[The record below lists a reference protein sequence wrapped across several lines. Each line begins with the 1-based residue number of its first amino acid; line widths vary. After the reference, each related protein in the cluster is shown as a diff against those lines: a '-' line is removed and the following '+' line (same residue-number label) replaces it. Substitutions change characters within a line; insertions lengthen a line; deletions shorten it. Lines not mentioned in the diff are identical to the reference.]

1 MYWTK
6 DRCLKPKDA
15 HNTFIRQRVDN
26 YGRRRA
32 LGFKNVIHKIRHNFY
47 AVIRVLYWLYQW
59 IILYIRYVV
68 RSLWNYRNIRYSG
81 LRRGRSLGCVLQTEL
96 SVFLFPVFLPIY
108 LAYVYYLSLNHPM
121 TSPNAALEYNCPILQ
136 TTKRGLRLQNNLL
149 IVMHEVSLLILEWLV
164 AVEGDRIDGV
174 IFGTLLQEREWRQV
188 TSSVIL
194 SRSDIAH
201 WVWLAALLST
211 PPASR

>member
-1 MYWTK
+1 M
-6 DRCLKPKDA
+6 
-15 HNTFIRQRVDN
+15 N
-26 YGRRRA
+26 YLVHIYR
-32 LGFKNVIHKIRHNFY
+32 L
-47 AVIRVLYWLYQW
+47 
-59 IILYIRYVV
+59 IRYVV

-96 SVFLFPVFLPIY
+96 SELLFPVFLPIY
-108 LAYVYYLSLNHPM
+108 LAYVYYLSLNYPM
-121 TSPNAALEYNCPILQ
+121 TSPNAALEYHCPILQ

-149 IVMHEVSLLILEWLV
+149 IVMHEFSLLILEWLA
-164 AVEGDRIDGV
+164 AVDGDRIDGV

-188 TSSVIL
+188 TSPVIS

-211 PPASR
+211 PAASR